1 MVESICN
8 GVPVVIPFKDD
19 MTEFSL
25 KSINSPRQLYKV
37 CKNEKNF
44 DKTLSYLLKKNSIY
58 SLKKL
63 NKIKNNY
70 FNLHKSYKLI
80 DFRELF

>member
-25 KSINSPRQLYKV
+25 KSINSPKQLYKV

-44 DKTLSYLLKKNSIY
+44 DKTLSYLLKKIVF
-58 SLKKL
+58 
-63 NKIKNNY
+63 IV
-70 FNLHKSYKLI
+70 
-80 DFRELF
+80 